1 MKKYLFFAAAL
12 FTLAACNNDD
22 NLTVDD
28 PNAPV
33 EIRLSSGIQVQT
45 RTTHSL
51 DTRLAA
57 DEEVHVWVDDAGSGV
72 DNPNLYKNNILTVGD
87 DRTTLSGGNP
97 MYFPS
102 TGNAVNIYA
111 IHGNFIDENVDEIE
125 MDNFWGT
132 SIIHTVSQ
140 KQQSSVYE
148 EGEGYAVSDLVYAQK
163 TNVARPARDAVG
175 DEKNIGLQFKH
186 LLSKIEVVLV
196 EGAGTPTISKVEILN
211 TQLKAQ
217 FTPSKTADWAVSAT
231 GEVTDN
237 NPILIDNGL
246 TSDADAKGTN
256 ETKKILNEA
265 IIVPQ
270 KVDGGT
276 QFIRITTT
284 EGGQLF
290 YSLPT
295 EGETFQPGMKYRYT
309 ITANL
314 TELTVTATIDPWG
327 TGSDNIGDA
336 EMQ

>member
-102 TGNAVNIYA
+102 TGNGVNIYA
-111 IHGNFIDENVDEIE
+111 IHGNFDGADIAD
-125 MDNFWGT
+125 FWGAT
-132 SIIHTVSQ
+132 PIIHTVSQ
-140 KQQSSVYE
+140 KQQSGVSE
-148 EGEGYAVSDLVYAQK
+148 KGEGYAVSDLVYVQR
-163 TNVARPARDAVG
+163 TNVARTDRNS
-175 DEKNIGLQFKH
+175 ENQIGLQFQH

-196 EGAGTPTISKVEILN
+196 QGKGTPGISKVEILN
-211 TQLKAQ
+211 TQLEAQ
-217 FTPSKTADWAVSAT
+217 FIPSKTEEWAVSAA

-246 TSDADAKGTN
+246 TSDADAKGTD
-256 ETKKILNEA
+256 ETQKILNEA

-314 TELTVTATIDPWG
+314 TELTVTATIDDWS
-327 TGSDNIGDA
+327 TGMDNIGNA
-336 EMQ
+336 EM

>member
-22 NLTVDD
+22 NLPVDD
-28 PNAPV
+28 PTAPV

-45 RTTHSL
+45 RAAHNNL

-57 DEEVHVWVDDAGSGV
+57 NEEVHVWVDDAGTSEE
-72 DNPNLYKNNILTVGD
+72 LYANDILTVGD
-87 DRTTLSGGNP
+87 DQTTLSGGNS

-111 IHGNFIDENVDEIE
+111 IHGDFEPNADWS
-125 MDNFWGT
+125 NFWST
-132 SIIHTVSQ
+132 SIIHRVATD
-140 KQQSSVYE
+140 QQSG
-148 EGEGYAVSDLVYAQK
+148 EGNTGYAVSDLVYCK
-163 TNVARPARDAVG
+163 SENVSRKSNPTTV
-175 DEKNIGLQFKH
+175 NLQFKH

-196 EGAGTPTISKVEILN
+196 QGNGAPGISKVEILN
-211 TQLKAQ
+211 TQLEAR

-246 TSDADAKGTN
+246 TSDADAKGTD
-256 ETKKILNEA
+256 ETKKVLNEA

-270 KVDGGT
+270 TLNDKT
-276 QFIRITTT
+276 QFIRITTDKEGVLVYALDKNT
-284 EGGQLF
+284 EF
-290 YSLPT
+290 KA
-295 EGETFQPGMKYRYT
+295 GMKYRYT

-314 TELTVTATIDPWG
+314 TELTVTATIDDWG
-327 TGSDNIGDA
+327 QTEDKTGDA
-336 EMQ
+336 VMQ

>member
-22 NLTVDD
+22 NLPVDD
-28 PNAPV
+28 PTAPV

-45 RTTHSL
+45 RTTHNL

-57 DEEVHVWVDDAGSGV
+57 NEEVHVWVDDAGSGV
-72 DNPNLYKNNILTVGD
+72 DNPNLYKNNILTVGN

-111 IHGNFIDENVDEIE
+111 IHGNFDGADLA
-125 MDNFWGT
+125 DFWGAVT
-132 SIIHTVSQ
+132 PIIHTVSQ
-140 KQQSSVYE
+140 KQQSSE
-148 EGEGYAVSDLVYAQK
+148 SKEGEGYAVSDLVYAQK
-163 TNVARPARDAVG
+163 TNVARTDRNS
-175 DEKNIGLQFKH
+175 ENQIGLQFKH

-196 EGAGTPTISKVEILN
+196 KGNGTPGISEVAILN

-217 FTPSKTADWAVSAT
+217 FTPSKTEEWAVSAT

-246 TSDADAKGTN
+246 TSDADAKGTD
-256 ETKKILNEA
+256 ETQKILNEA

-270 KVDGGT
+270 TVDGGT

-295 EGETFQPGMKYRYT
+295 EGEIFQPGMKYRYT

-314 TELTVTATIDPWG
+314 TELTVTATIEDWDTG
-327 TGSDNIGDA
+327 TDNIGNA
-336 EMQ
+336 EM